1 MKTKN
6 LLELC
11 LIPTLLAF
19 TSCATRRGQTTTP
32 NDTQK
37 PVAQES
43 PTHRVWLQVP
53 AADPRFHYEGR
64 IDFSNSNAP
73 VLIWQATRVGI
84 DFDGNTVE
92 LRFGD
97 AKGQNYFNAQLDGSN
112 SIIEAND
119 GMPIQPARLS
129 GFGPGQHHLELI
141 KRSEA
146 NAGTVG
152 FEGIEIEP
160 QANVRASSPT
170 HYRLA
175 MEFIGDSITV
185 GACNEDGAADQWD
198 NRRTHNC
205 ALSYATLTA
214 DAFSADYRNIA
225 VSGMGVAI
233 GWVPMKAGQIWDRL
247 YPDTNSP
254 PADLR
259 AWTPDV
265 VFVNL
270 GENDG
275 SYPTAHGLSF
285 PTNFT
290 TGYVALIHAIRAAYP
305 EAHIVLLRG
314 GMYNGAQNPS
324 LREAWE
330 SAVAQL
336 EATDKGISHFVFTHW
351 TSTHPR
357 VADDRIMADEL
368 IAWLKQQPFMQAYR

>member
-1 MKTKN
+1 VKIKN
-6 LLELC
+6 IIRFDFFLL
-11 LIPTLLAF
+11 LLALN
-19 TSCATRRGQTTTP
+19 SCVSRLGTTAAP
-32 NDTQK
+32 DTAQK
-37 PVAQES
+37 PIATES
-43 PTHRVWLQVP
+43 QINRLTLQTP
-53 AADPRFHYEGR
+53 AADGRFRYEGR
-64 IDFSNSNAP
+64 IDFSDTNAP
-73 VLIWQATRVGI
+73 VLIWQASRIRI
-84 DFDGNTVE
+84 DFEGNAVR
-92 LRFGD
+92 LLFGG
-97 AKGQNYFNAQLDGSN
+97 AKGQNYFNAQVDGSN
-112 SIIEAND
+112 TVVEANEE
-119 GMPIQPARLS
+119 MPIQPAVLS
-129 GFGPGQHHLELI
+129 GFGPGQHHLELF

-146 NAGTVG
+146 NAGTVH
-152 FEGIEIEP
+152 FEGIEIAP
-160 QANVRASSPT
+160 HAAVRASSPP
-170 HYRLA
+170 HYKLA

-214 DAFSADYRNIA
+214 DAFAADYRNIA

-247 YPDTNSP
+247 YPDTNSQT
-254 PADLR
+254 ADLH
-259 AWTPDV
+259 AWIPNV

-275 SYPTAHGLSF
+275 SYPTAHGQPF

-290 TGYVALIHAIRAAYP
+290 SAYVALVSAIRAAWP
-305 EAHIVLLRG
+305 EAHIVLLTS

-330 SAVAQL
+330 SAVTQL

-368 IAWLKQQPFMQAYR
+368 TAWLKQQDFMQPYW